1 MDLAVG
7 VVVEV
12 DTGEEGDWEGDGR
25 ADSEGD
31 IGLYQRCAI
40 IREILIFTRNAGEQ
54 LTSFDTEC
62 IA

>member
-1 MDLAVG
+1 MDGFGKVG
-7 VVVEV
+7 V
-12 DTGEEGDWEGDGR
+12 EEGR
-25 ADSEGD
+25 TYD